1 MIVNYILR
9 EIDKMDVI
17 GMVFYDVFYF
27 FFDGFYLF
35 LYGDEIVDLLIQ
47 GYGVKGC
54 VWVDLNDIG
63 VM

>member
-35 LYGDEIVDLLIQ
+35 LYGDEIVDLLI
-47 GYGVKGC
+47 
-54 VWVDLNDIG
+54 
-63 VM
+63 

>member
-17 GMVFYDVFYF
+17 GMVVYDVFYF

-47 GYGVKGC
+47 GYGVKRC
-54 VWVDLNDIG
+54 VWVDLNDRG

>member
-17 GMVFYDVFYF
+17 GMVVYDVFYF

-35 LYGDEIVDLLIQ
+35 LYGDEIVELLI
-47 GYGVKGC
+47 
-54 VWVDLNDIG
+54 
-63 VM
+63 

>member
-1 MIVNYILR
+1 
-9 EIDKMDVI
+9 
-17 GMVFYDVFYF
+17 MVVYDVFYF

-47 GYGVKGC
+47 GYGVKRC
-54 VWVDLNDIG
+54 VWVDLNDRG

>member
-17 GMVFYDVFYF
+17 SMVVYDVFYF

-35 LYGDEIVDLLIQ
+35 LYGDEIVDLLI
-47 GYGVKGC
+47 
-54 VWVDLNDIG
+54 
-63 VM
+63 

>member
-1 MIVNYILR
+1 
-9 EIDKMDVI
+9 
-17 GMVFYDVFYF
+17 MVVYDVFYF

-35 LYGDEIVDLLIQ
+35 LYGDEIVELLIQ
-47 GYGVKGC
+47 GYGVKRC

>member
-17 GMVFYDVFYF
+17 GMVIYDVFYF

-35 LYGDEIVDLLIQ
+35 LYGDEIVDLLI
-47 GYGVKGC
+47 
-54 VWVDLNDIG
+54 
-63 VM
+63 

>member
-17 GMVFYDVFYF
+17 GMVIYDVFYF

-35 LYGDEIVDLLIQ
+35 LYGDEIVELLI
-47 GYGVKGC
+47 
-54 VWVDLNDIG
+54 
-63 VM
+63 

>member
-17 GMVFYDVFYF
+17 GMVVYDVFYF

-35 LYGDEIVDLLIQ
+35 LYGDEIVDLLI
-47 GYGVKGC
+47 
-54 VWVDLNDIG
+54 
-63 VM
+63 